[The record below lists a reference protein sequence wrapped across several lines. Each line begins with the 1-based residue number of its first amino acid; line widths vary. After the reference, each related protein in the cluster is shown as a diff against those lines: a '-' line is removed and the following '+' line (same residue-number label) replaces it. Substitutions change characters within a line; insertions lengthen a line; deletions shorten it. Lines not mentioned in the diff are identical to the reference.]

1 MSERSKPH
9 NLGRKARDQSMV
21 LLLIGTVLL
30 MPPVAG
36 VFLLDGAVGP
46 IPVPL
51 FYVFTVWIV
60 LIVGTAVLARK
71 LRDADS
77 SARVRLQASPR

>member
-1 MSERSKPH
+1 
-9 NLGRKARDQSMV
+9 
-21 LLLIGTVLL
+21 
-30 MPPVAG
+30 

-51 FYVFTVWIV
+51 FYVFFVWIV

-77 SARVRLQASPR
+77 SARSGDSDGHDV